1 MSLAPS
7 DTALAEISVQHLH
20 KSFGRRVVLDGI
32 SFNVEKGG
40 FLTIFGPNGAGKT
53 TTVRI
58 LSTLVAASSGQV
70 SVAGRDVT
78 VDPMGIRSQI
88 GLISH
93 HPLLYL
99 DLQADENLRFYG
111 KIYGVEDLEERIDEL
126 LHRVELSHRRYDV
139 VRSFSKG
146 MLQRLAIARALL
158 HRPRIL
164 FLDEPHSGLDP
175 HAVDILDG
183 LLGDIRGDHTFVMIT
198 HDLDKGLELCTDAI
212 IIDEGRIVF
221 KQQKASLDRT
231 RFEEHYREAVG
242 RPM

>member
-1 MSLAPS
+1 MSPAAGEA
-7 DTALAEISVQHLH
+7 DLAEISVKHLH

-32 SFNVEKGG
+32 SFDVQKGG
-40 FLTIFGPNGAGKT
+40 FLTMFGPNGAGKT
-53 TTVRI
+53 TTVKI
-58 LSTLVAASSGQV
+58 LCTLVAASSGKV
-70 SVAGRDVT
+70 SIAGCDVVT
-78 VDPMGIRSQI
+78 DPMGIRRQI

-111 KIYGVEDLEERIDEL
+111 KVYGVDDLEERIDEL

-183 LLGDIRGDHTFVMIT
+183 LLDDIRGDHTFVMIT
-198 HDLDKGLELCTDAI
+198 HDLNKGLELCTDAI
-212 IIDEGRIVF
+212 ILDEGRIVF
-221 KQQKASLDRT
+221 EQKKDSLDRA
-231 RFEEHYREAVG
+231 RFEDHYREAVG